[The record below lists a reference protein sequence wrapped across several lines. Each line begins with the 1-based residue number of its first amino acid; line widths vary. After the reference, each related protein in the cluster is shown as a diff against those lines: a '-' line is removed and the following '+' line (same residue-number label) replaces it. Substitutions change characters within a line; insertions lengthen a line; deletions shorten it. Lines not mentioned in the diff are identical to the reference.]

1 MVMEDILDIFCS
13 ALIKGLDVEP
23 RNDLAHS
30 LLLNSLFP
38 DSAGY
43 FWGDLVSVNWTTLLW
58 FPRWPYV
65 WFLSLYIHAL
75 ILTSLRYIAL
85 CIWAKIMGTS
95 PFFSKQQE
103 AISTSST
110 FEL

>member
-13 ALIKGLDVEP
+13 ALIKRLDVEP

-43 FWGDLVSVNWTTLLW
+43 F
-58 FPRWPYV
+58 
-65 WFLSLYIHAL
+65 
-75 ILTSLRYIAL
+75 
-85 CIWAKIMGTS
+85 
-95 PFFSKQQE
+95 
-103 AISTSST
+103 
-110 FEL
+110 